1 MSKLSKLLVMA
12 IVVLAVVTMS
22 LNVNAGTMD
31 LVSYVK
37 TAHSVNGMTFE
48 LKGGDKVAVEDYIVN
63 NLSDAQSDAALAK
76 IKEAEA
82 LVASTGAKK
91 VEDIPADVKS
101 KVISLATTTASEVGL
116 TLKVDTANNTYS
128 LSNGAKVLS
137 SGKIA
142 TTTVGGG
149 APVGGGSSNGGSSAS
164 AGNTLLYTGADY
176 VACAGLVLAIVA
188 VAVIVKKRA

>member
-1 MSKLSKLLVMA
+1 MNKLSKLLVMA

-22 LNVNAGTMD
+22 LNVKAGTMD
-31 LVSYVK
+31 LVSYIK
-37 TAHSVNGMTFE
+37 TAHSVNGMTYE

-149 APVGGGSSNGGSSAS
+149 APAGGSSNGGSSAP
-164 AGNTLLYTGADY
+164 AGNTLLYTGANY
-176 VACAGLVLAIVA
+176 AVCGALVLAIVA
-188 VAVIVKKRA
+188 VAVVVKKRA

>member
-1 MSKLSKLLVMA
+1 MNKLSKLLVMA

-22 LNVNAGTMD
+22 LNVKAGTMD
-31 LVSYVK
+31 LVSYIK
-37 TAHSVNGMTFE
+37 TAHSVNGMTYE

-91 VEDIPADVKS
+91 AEDIPADVKS

-149 APVGGGSSNGGSSAS
+149 APAGGSSNGGSSAP
-164 AGNTLLYTGADY
+164 AGNTLLYTGANY
-176 VACAGLVLAIVA
+176 AVCGALVLAIVA
-188 VAVIVKKRA
+188 VAVVVKKRA